1 MPKSPIRKKSD
12 YTPPPAKPPK
22 EQRVRSTAW
31 VAPTMV
37 ALLVLGLAWVV
48 VYYVTEADFP
58 IAALGDANLLVGLGL
73 IAAGCV
79 VATKWK

>member
-1 MPKSPIRKKSD
+1 MPKSRIRKRSD
-12 YTPPPAKPPK
+12 FTPPPERPPK

-37 ALLVLGLAWVV
+37 VLLLVGLAWVV
-48 VYYVTEADFP
+48 VYYVTEADLP

-73 IAAGCV
+73 IAAGCA
-79 VATKWK
+79 VATRWK